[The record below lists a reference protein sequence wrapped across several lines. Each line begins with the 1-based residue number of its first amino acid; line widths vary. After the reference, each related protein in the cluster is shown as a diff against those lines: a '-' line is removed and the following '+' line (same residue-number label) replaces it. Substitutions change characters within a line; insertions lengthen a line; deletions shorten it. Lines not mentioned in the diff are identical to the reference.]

1 MDKPFE
7 SIQDIVRKMDGA
19 PDFDLTGEFQPDPE
33 EVKAWQEPLSQE
45 DNGEFR
51 YANKSPTEL
60 RRMIEEE
67 TDPVERDQ
75 MVKIM
80 DQFIRRGMASDPD
93 DPKPTRAGEPYR
105 GEPKPDI
112 RFPSARAMG
121 EAVKPVSHVISG
133 GSLGRDLPDAVKN
146 GEGLG
151 MIEGVGGVWEEQ

>member
-7 SIQDIVRKMDGA
+7 NVQDLVRKMDGA

-33 EVKAWQEPLSQE
+33 AVKAWKEPLSQE

-60 RRMIEEE
+60 RRMIETE
-67 TDPVERDQ
+67 TDPIEKVQ

-80 DQFIRRGMASDPD
+80 DQFIRLGWAGNPD
-93 DPKPTRAGEPYR
+93 DPKATMAGEPYR
-105 GEPKPDI
+105 GEPKPDV

-121 EAVKPVSHVISG
+121 EAVTPVSHVTG
-133 GSLGRDLPDAVKN
+133 GGTGIRLPEAVKS

-151 MIEGVGGVWEEQ
+151 MVHGVGGVWEEQ